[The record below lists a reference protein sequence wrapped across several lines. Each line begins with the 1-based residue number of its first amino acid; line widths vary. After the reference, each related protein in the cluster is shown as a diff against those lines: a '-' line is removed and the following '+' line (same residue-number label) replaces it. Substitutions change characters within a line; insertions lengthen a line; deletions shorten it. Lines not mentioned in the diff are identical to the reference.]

1 MKKIFIK
8 HNGCLNLSYD
18 FNIAKSGLEKSGYEF
33 VNNPNDASNDW
44 GTCVFISSPDEIP
57 KVSQGVGL
65 YLKPV
70 QIG

>member
-33 VNNPNDASNDW
+33 VNNPNDA
-44 GTCVFISSPDEIP
+44 DEI
-57 KVSQGVGL
+57 VFAGCGVRAAWVDDAIKQMNSFIEG
-65 YLKPV
+65 K
-70 QIG
+70 QN